1 MMRFSRRVWLSLSVA
16 GMLALMGAAGSAAA
30 QPPAKVL
37 RVAPSADLAQLD
49 PGFASIVIT
58 RIYGM
63 MVYETLFAWNSKLEA
78 KPEMVKEWSTSPD
91 GLTWRFTLRPGLKFH
106 DGEAVTTA
114 DVIPSLQRW
123 MRRDVVGQKLG
134 ANVTGMNPVDPD
146 TFEIKLSKPYPE
158 MLFSLGSGVAQPP
171 FIMRAKDLQGDPA
184 KPITTAIGSGP
195 FTFDKDARVSG
206 ALVVFDKNKDYVPRD
221 EPPDGLAGGRRVNF
235 DRVEWHVLPEAAT
248 QAAALQSGEI
258 DLLEQPSLDLLPLLR
273 KNKDVRVV
281 KQTDLSNQT
290 MLRPNA
296 LYPPFN
302 DPRARLAL
310 AYIVNQ
316 ADVMAGGFGDPINWK
331 ECRAYFICGG
341 PNGTIAGTADL
352 KPDLARAR
360 ELLAEAG
367 YKGEKLIMPATHEIE
382 WIGEMDTVLADEMQR
397 AGMNVELVWGDWGT
411 VSTRQ
416 SNKGPPDQ
424 GGWNLF
430 ATGASGPTMQSPL
443 TNIGTNMACN
453 GMNFA
458 GWPCDQKAETLRQ
471 AFLDADPAHRPAA
484 LDALHT
490 YLAQVQP
497 YIVLGQYDQPVAF
510 RSNVTGFLQSPVI
523 VYWNLDKS

>member
-1 MMRFSRRVWLSLSVA
+1 MKRFWLSLGITALLA
-16 GMLALMGAAGSAAA
+16 GQAPAMA
-30 QPPAKVL
+30 QSPAKVL
-37 RVAPSADLAQLD
+37 RVAPSADLTQLD

-63 MVYETLFAWNSKLEA
+63 MVYETLFAWDSKLEP
-78 KPEMVKEWSTSPD
+78 KPEMVQSWSTAPD
-91 GLTWRFTLRPGLKFH
+91 GLSWRFTLRPGLKFH
-106 DGEAVTTA
+106 DGQPVTTA

-123 MRRDVVGQKLG
+123 MKRDVVGQRM
-134 ANVTGMNPVDPD
+134 ATAVTGMNAISPD
-146 TFEIKLSKPYPE
+146 TFEIKLSKPYPAT
-158 MLFSLGSGVAQPP
+158 LFSLGSAVAQPP
-171 FIMRAKDLQGDPA
+171 FIMRAQDLQGDPA

-195 FTFDKDARVSG
+195 FVFNKEARVSG
-206 ALVVFDKNKDYVPRD
+206 ALVVFDRNKDYVPRD
-221 EPPDGLAGGRRVNF
+221 EAPDGLAGGRRVKV
-235 DRVEWHVLPEAAT
+235 DRVEWHVIPDPSTAS
-248 QAAALQSGEI
+248 AALQSGEV
-258 DLLEQPSLDLLPLLR
+258 DLWEQPTLELLPLLR
-273 KNKDVRVV
+273 RSSGVQVV

-290 MLRPNA
+290 MLRPNS

-316 ADVMAGGFGDPINWK
+316 PDIMAAGFGDPVNWK
-331 ECRAYFICGG
+331 ECRAYFVCGG
-341 PNGTIAGTADL
+341 PNGTTAGTAGL

-360 ELLAEAG
+360 QLLAEAG
-367 YKGEKLIMPATHEIE
+367 YKGEKLIFPATREIA
-382 WIGEMDTVLADEMQR
+382 WIGQMDEVLADEMKQ
-397 AGMNVELVWGDWGT
+397 AGLNVDLVWGDWGT

-416 SNKGPPDQ
+416 SNKSPPEQ

-443 TNIGTNMACN
+443 TNIGTNMSCN

-458 GWPCDQKAETLRQ
+458 GWPCDQKAEALRQ
-471 AFLDADPAHRPAA
+471 AYLDADAEHRPAA

-497 YIVLGQYDQPVAF
+497 YVVLGQYDQPVAL
-510 RSNVTGFLQSPVI
+510 RRNVTGFLQSPVI
-523 VYWNLDKS
+523 VYWNLDKN